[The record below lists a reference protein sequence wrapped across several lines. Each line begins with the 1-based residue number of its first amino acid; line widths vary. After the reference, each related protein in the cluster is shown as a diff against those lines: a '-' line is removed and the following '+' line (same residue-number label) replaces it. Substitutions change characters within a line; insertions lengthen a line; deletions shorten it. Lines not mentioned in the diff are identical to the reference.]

1 MTREGDTIREGYTIN
16 GLLAESASR
25 FGAREF
31 LRFRTGT
38 GEWSS
43 FGYNQVADKVKEL
56 TLGLHM
62 LGFKAGDR
70 IAIWS
75 ENRPEWNIADLAV
88 LALGAVD
95 VPIYTTQAKSQIEF
109 ILKDSATRAIFVS
122 SRLLEGALELRASVP
137 SIELLISF
145 DELPVRASKTPDVS
159 TLTSEESGSES
170 SHSILNIDEVMRG
183 GRAADKEES
192 GLYDTL
198 RLGPKPDDLATQI
211 YTSGTTGVPKGV
223 MLTHRN
229 LCANVLFGYRW
240 LKLEGRRDVA
250 LSYLPFSHIFERG
263 TWYLY
268 MHAGTV
274 VAYAES
280 LDTIARDMGE
290 VHPTVMTS
298 VPRMFEK
305 MYARM
310 IERGVSSPFPRRQI
324 LLWSLEVA
332 SQWAKRRN
340 SRGRA
345 GAWLSFERRIA
356 DLLVYGKLRQAVG
369 GRIRCFISGGAPL
382 TPEIAY
388 VFTGAGIPILQGY
401 GLTETSPSISCNT
414 EEHNRIGTVG
424 RVIDG
429 VSVKI
434 AADGEILVKGDTVT
448 IGYYNSPDKN
458 AQTFTADG
466 WFCTGD
472 IGYLDGDGYLVIT
485 DRKKD
490 LIKTSGGKYI
500 APQRIES
507 MLTSSRFVSQ
517 VVVIGNGR
525 KFPSALIVPDMA
537 ALRSYA
543 SLKGIKYGSD
553 AELIADWR
561 VLDLLERQVEKYTP
575 DLARFETIKKIAL
588 IEHEFTI
595 DAGELTPT
603 LKARRRFI
611 EQKYAV
617 VIDKLYDEGVSEV
630 AAAKGAGIE

>member
-1 MTREGDTIREGYTIN
+1 MAEELHTLN
-16 GLLAESASR
+16 GLFAESVKR
-25 FGAREF
+25 FGDREF
-31 LRFRTGT
+31 LRFRTGDLWASLSYKQL
-38 GEWSS
+38 E
-43 FGYNQVADKVKEL
+43 DKVKAL
-56 TLGLHM
+56 ALGLHM

-75 ENRPEWNIADLAV
+75 ENRPEWSIADLAV

-109 ILKDSATRAIFVS
+109 ILTDSSTRAMFVS
-122 SRLLEGALELRASVP
+122 SSLLEAAIALKASVP
-137 SIELLISF
+137 SLELLISF
-145 DELPVRASKTPDVS
+145 DETSAVSGDIASAS
-159 TLTSEESGSES
+159 AS
-170 SHSILNIDEVMRG
+170 SNAAANGEPGRSILRLEDVMSG
-183 GRAADKEES
+183 GRTFDKEEP
-192 GLYDTL
+192 GFYDKL
-198 RLGPKPDDLATQI
+198 RLAPKADDLATQI

-229 LCANVLFGYRW
+229 LYSNALFGYRW
-240 LKLEGRRDVA
+240 LKLGERRDIA
-250 LSYLPFSHIFERG
+250 LTYLPFSHIFERG

-268 MHAGTV
+268 MYAGTV

-280 LDTIARDMGE
+280 IDTVARDMGE
-290 VHPTVMTS
+290 VRPTVMTS

-310 IERGVSSPFPRRQI
+310 VERGVSSPFPSRQI
-324 LLWSLEVA
+324 FLWSLDVA
-332 SQWAKRRN
+332 KEWAKKRN
-340 SRGRA
+340 DGGAA
-345 GAWLSFERRIA
+345 GTWLDLKHRLA
-356 DLLVYGKLRQAVG
+356 DVLVYRKLRRAVG
-369 GRIRCFISGGAPL
+369 GNIRCFISGGAPL
-382 TPEIAY
+382 APEIAF

-448 IGYYNSPDKN
+448 VGYYNSPDKN
-458 AQTFTADG
+458 AETFTADG

-472 IGYLDGDGYLVIT
+472 IGYLDSDGYLLIT

-507 MLTSSRFVSQ
+507 MLMSSRFVSQ

-525 KFPSALIVPDMA
+525 KFASALIVPNLETLRGYA
-537 ALRSYA
+537 AM
-543 SLKGIKYGSD
+543 KGIKYSSD
-553 AELIADWR
+553 AGLISDWR
-561 VLDLLERQVEKYTP
+561 IVDLMERQVDKYTS
-575 DLARFETIKKIAL
+575 DLARFEKVKKIVL
-588 IEHEFTI
+588 IEHEFKI
-595 DAGELTPT
+595 ESGELTPT
-603 LKARRRFI
+603 LKPKRRFI
-611 EQKYAV
+611 EQKYAAA
-617 VIDKLYDEGVSEV
+617 IDKLYDEGQPEV
-630 AAAKGAGIE
+630 AAAQGAGFEA